1 MNSLIPFNFDG
12 FKTNEAFWGNGI
24 RDAVKRFRFTSRAV
38 GDLLGAKDSNNFM
51 ALLRHRHP
59 NLPQGVAFT
68 VKATDGKM
76 YETLTYDIWGVY
88 AFAVESDLPGAKA
101 FLRKFPDFILALT
114 SGQIR
119 PALRTDQRAEAINRL
134 IPLIEVA
141 SGRERKELLAQFV
154 QETGLKKKS
163 IYHLIERHKQSGE
176 IQYGYKTA
184 WERRREKYC
193 RPKWQQ
199 IRELA
204 GEGKSVKEIASKA
217 GVSVTTVKRVLAKAA

>member
-1 MNSLIPFNFDG
+1 MNSLIPFNYEG
-12 FKTNEAFWGNGI
+12 FRTNEAFFGAGI
-24 RDAVKRFRFTSRAV
+24 RDAIKRFRCTRRGIGEFF
-38 GDLLGAKDSNNFM
+38 GAQNPHQYISNL
-51 ALLRHRHP
+51 AERHP
-59 NLPQGVAFT
+59 ELPAGVVLT
-68 VKATDGKM
+68 VSTTDGKM

-88 AFAVESDLPGAKA
+88 AFAVESDLPGAKT

-114 SGQIR
+114 SGQIH
-119 PALRTDQRAEAINRL
+119 PTLRSDQRAEAINRL
-134 IPLIEVA
+134 IPLIEAA
-141 SGRERKELLAQFV
+141 SGRERKELLVQFA

-163 IYHLIERHKQSGE
+163 VYHLVERFKQNGE
-176 IQYGYKTA
+176 IQYAYKAA

-217 GVSVTTVKRVLAKAA
+217 GVSVITVKRVLAKAA